1 MSNFGINQNYRMSG
15 VARKQCRMNTVF
27 AFDDMKN
34 QKEIKAQYTKTSR
47 PNFAPIKKENE
58 EEKKHEENEDNGD
71 EKDEEDDV
79 YSYIQSISKSGVLA
93 SSSASTAS
101 SSSSSASTVSKKVVD
116 PAQSHINKIQL
127 NNIRQRCTQLSAD
140 HY

>member
-47 PNFAPIKKENE
+47 PNFAPIKKESE
-58 EEKKHEENEDNGD
+58 EEKKHEEDKEDDGD
-71 EKDEEDDV
+71 EKDEDDV
-79 YSYIQSISKSGVLA
+79 YSYIQSISKSGVLV
-93 SSSASTAS
+93 SSTASTAS
-101 SSSSSASTVSKKVVD
+101 TASKSNVSKKTVD
-116 PAQSHINKIQL
+116 PAESHINKIQL